1 MGKVFRLHTNGFGTI
16 SHWQNSSPYGS
27 SVIQNIED
35 PEGSTAKKEIT
46 SIPSPFA
53 RIDLVKTAF
62 QQVSLLKDLD
72 GNTIFHKMVSD
83 TLDVAEIFFNIEK
96 LSDKFEIISWDIQNS
111 INSLISG
118 SEGHQRV
125 GATLKMFLGQDGA
138 DYNFNQASNIYLLR
152 YKGGLMNS
160 DCDIVGATSPATL
173 FFCSAND
180 LSYISNEVSFD
191 GKDRPFDKDYQ
202 PLYKRDYEFIKYL
215 FALKASYPSF
225 ATKFKEVNDY
235 LSLTFSKLDAS
246 KKQEIGALS
255 QTDITSYSE
264 LTFNANTVRILNDL
278 SFHVRPVKAIA
289 SDFEIKP
296 SHTSSNS
303 AKLPLVLPIET
314 GNTYI
319 GLTYTYAMWDKDNQA
334 PFFDN
339 NAVSERCLPNE
350 GSKHPYLTISDF
362 LEDTIIK
369 LDYKVNEKAFFN
381 GNFNGNKYEG
391 YLLPVKD
398 LFFQYFT
405 VDALMGNMPDGKPMI
420 ELQSGA
426 SSVSVI
432 LRIPIKGKGNVSY
445 ITYKRIFYNDN
456 SADLSK
462 NEGAV
467 VEEEKLGMALY
478 PGLKFDE
485 DKEAFYRFAT
495 IGSFGKQ
502 YNTDFYYEEEK
513 LQNIPCV
520 VRNQQESDLEKIAI
534 SIIEKARIT
543 HCRIGI
549 NNVSG
554 ILIPRLARHSGSD
567 TFTFAID
574 LGTTNT
580 HIAYSVNNNP
590 AKALDITKDDVQIL
604 YAEEK
609 PDDFL
614 KDLIDEDIMPQII
627 GEKYSFPTRTILSE
641 GKLTNWNQDHY
652 PLANTSV
659 DFTYGRSTTNPYNKV
674 TPDIKW
680 ANDAKAEA
688 QIGSYIDSLMLIIRN
703 KVLLNN
709 GNLST
714 TKIVWTYPISMTRNK
729 YSQLADLWNESFQK
743 YISDNTANI
752 IPMTESCAPYVFY
765 KKAYGSVNRIVTID
779 IGGGTSDAV
788 IAENG
793 EVKYITSFRFAA
805 NTLFGSGYNG
815 VMGSLNGIINKYQEQ
830 IKMVLRDNN
839 LDNLDKI
846 LSEIEN
852 GRNSAEINAFF
863 FSLADNAE
871 IKQKNISKQISY
883 NEMLRRDGG
892 FKIVVL
898 LFYSAI
904 VYHIAQIM
912 KAKGMEFPRHIAFS
926 GNGSKAI
933 QILTT
938 DAENL
943 AEYTKLLFAK
953 VFDRPFSDKLE
964 MMINQQNPKELTC
977 NGGIS
982 SPEKQS
988 YSDVASKKV
997 VYKAAGE
1004 FISTEKYGDVD
1015 ADLIDNVKID
1025 VEDFFKTV
1033 FSLNDNYSFKDNF
1046 GVEDEALANAKA
1058 MAMDDATSY
1067 IKKGI
1072 EVKNPSSTDPIE
1084 ETFFFNHLNGILF
1097 DMITNVVK

>member
-1 MGKVFRLHTNGFGTI
+1 MGKVFRLHTNGEETI
-16 SHWQNSSPYGS
+16 LHWQESSPYGS
-27 SVIQNIED
+27 SVIQSIED
-35 PEGSTAKKEIT
+35 PEGATAKKEIT

-62 QQVSLLKDLD
+62 QQISLLKDLD
-72 GNTIFHKMVSD
+72 GNTIYHKMVSD

-96 LSDKFEIISWDIQNS
+96 LSDQFEIISWDIQNS
-111 INSLISG
+111 IELLIG
-118 SEGHQRV
+118 GYEGHKRV
-125 GATLKMFLGQDGA
+125 GSTLKMFLDQDGA
-138 DYNFNQASNIYLLR
+138 DYNFDQTSNIYLIR
-152 YKGGLMNS
+152 YKGGMMKS
-160 DCDIVGATSPATL
+160 DCDIVGATSPTTL

-191 GKDRPFDKDYQ
+191 GKDRPFDKNYQ

-215 FALKASYPSF
+215 FTLRKSYPSF
-225 ATKFKEVNDY
+225 AAKFKEVNDY
-235 LSLTFSKLDAS
+235 LNLTFSKLDAS
-246 KKQEIGALS
+246 KKQEIS
-255 QTDITSYSE
+255 QLTQNDITSYSE
-264 LTFNANTVRILNDL
+264 LAFNSNTVRIVNDL
-278 SFHVRPVKAIA
+278 SFHVRPVKAIT
-289 SDFEIKP
+289 SDFEINP
-296 SHTSSNS
+296 SIHRNVD
-303 AKLPLVLPIET
+303 KMPLVLPVET

-319 GLTYTYAMWDKDNQA
+319 GLTYTYAKWDKDNQA
-334 PFFDN
+334 PYFDKKI
-339 NAVSERCLPNE
+339 VSERCLPNE
-350 GSKHPYLTISDF
+350 GSLHPYLTISDF

-369 LDYKVNEKAFFN
+369 LDYKVNQKAFFN
-381 GNFNGNKYEG
+381 GNYNGNKEG

-398 LFFQYFT
+398 LLFQYFT
-405 VDALMGNMPDGKPMI
+405 VDDLTGNMPDGKPMI
-420 ELQSGA
+420 ELQPGA
-426 SSVSVI
+426 SSISVI

-467 VEEEKLGMALY
+467 IEEEKLGMAIY
-478 PGLKFDE
+478 PCLKFDE

-495 IGSFGKQ
+495 IGSFNKQ
-502 YNTDFYYEEEK
+502 YKTDFYYNEEK

-520 VRNQQESDLEKIAI
+520 VRNQQESNLEKIAI

-554 ILIPRLARHSGSD
+554 ILIPQLARHSGSD

-590 AKALDITKDDVQIL
+590 AKAFDITKDDVQIM
-604 YAEEK
+604 YVEER
-609 PDDFL
+609 PDDLL
-614 KDLIDEDIMPQII
+614 KDLIDEDIIPQIL
-627 GEKYSFPTRTILSE
+627 GEKFSLPTRTILSE
-641 GKLTNWNQDHY
+641 GKLTNWNQEHY

-659 DFTYGRSTTNPYNKV
+659 DFTYGKSTTNSYNKV
-674 TPDIKW
+674 TSNIKW
-680 ANDAKAEA
+680 ANDAKSEA

-714 TKIVWTYPISMTRNK
+714 TKIVWTYPISMTSNK
-729 YSQLADLWNESFQK
+729 YSQLATLWTESFK
-743 YISDNTANI
+743 RYICNNTANI

-779 IGGGTSDAV
+779 IGGGSSDAV

-815 VMGSLNGIINKYQEQ
+815 VMGSLNGIINKYQDQ
-830 IKMVLRDNN
+830 IKRVLRDNK
-839 LDNLDKI
+839 LDNIDKI
-846 LSEIEN
+846 LCEIEN
-852 GRNSAEINAFF
+852 SRNSAEINAFF
-863 FSLADNAE
+863 FSLSDNEE
-871 IKQKNISKQISY
+871 IKLKHISKQISY
-883 NEMLRRDGG
+883 NEMLKRNGG
-892 FKIVVL
+892 FKMVVL

-938 DAENL
+938 DDENL

-953 VFDRPFSDKLE
+953 VFNRPFSDKLE

-988 YSDVASKKV
+988 YRDVSVKKV
-997 VYKAAGE
+997 VYKASGE
-1004 FISTEKYGDVD
+1004 FFSTEKYGDVD
-1015 ADLIDNVKID
+1015 ETLIENVKQD
-1025 VEDFFKTV
+1025 VEEFFNTV
-1033 FSLNDNYSFKDNF
+1033 FSLNDVYSFKDNF
-1046 GVEDEALANAKA
+1046 GVEDEALANAEA
-1058 MAMDDATSY
+1058 MAMDDAISY

-1072 EVKNPSSTDPIE
+1072 EVKNPSSTDSIE

-1097 DMITNVVK
+1097 DMINKVVK